1 MEENLIMKKLKI
13 FVILIVLFSIF
24 IFTCAY
30 SYVLAISDNLYNSI
44 FRLHVIANSDSEG
57 DQTLKYIVRDG
68 LIDYMNNNCN
78 NLFNKDE
85 VVMYAKN
92 NISNLQKVAEDII
105 QEQGY
110 NYPVTVEIG
119 NFEFPTK
126 KYGDI
131 TFPAG
136 FYDALRVKIGESSGK
151 NWWCVMFPPLCFVE
165 TTTGIIPDSSKEL
178 LQNSLSDESFIII
191 SESNS
196 SNVAIKFKIVE
207 FFEKAGI
214 ITAKN

>member
-1 MEENLIMKKLKI
+1 MKKLKI

-30 SYVLAISDNLYNSI
+30 SYVLAISDNLYNSV

-105 QEQGY
+105 QEQGF

-178 LQNSLSDESFIII
+178 LQNSLSDESFIIV

>member
-30 SYVLAISDNLYNSI
+30 SYVLAISDNLYNSV

-105 QEQGY
+105 QEQGF

-119 NFEFPTK
+119 NFDFPTK

-178 LQNSLSDESFIII
+178 LQNSLSDESFIIV

>member
-30 SYVLAISDNLYNSI
+30 SYVLAISDNLYNSV

-105 QEQGY
+105 QEQGF

-178 LQNSLSDESFIII
+178 LQNSLSDESFIIV

>member
-13 FVILIVLFSIF
+13 FVILIVLVSIF

-92 NISNLQKVAEDII
+92 NISKLQKVAEDII
-105 QEQGY
+105 QEQGF

-178 LQNSLSDESFIII
+178 LQNSLSDESFIIV

>member
-1 MEENLIMKKLKI
+1 MKKLKI

-57 DQTLKYIVRDG
+57 DQALKYIVRDG

-85 VVMYAKN
+85 VVMYAKK

-105 QEQGY
+105 QEQGF

-178 LQNSLSDESFIII
+178 LQNSLSDESFIIV

>member
-178 LQNSLSDESFIII
+178 LQNSLSDESFIIV

>member
-1 MEENLIMKKLKI
+1 
-13 FVILIVLFSIF
+13 
-24 IFTCAY
+24 
-30 SYVLAISDNLYNSI
+30 
-44 FRLHVIANSDSEG
+44 
-57 DQTLKYIVRDG
+57 
-68 LIDYMNNNCN
+68 MNNNCN

-92 NISNLQKVAEDII
+92 NISKLQKVAEDII
-105 QEQGY
+105 QEQGF

-178 LQNSLSDESFIII
+178 LQNSLSDESFIIV

>member
-1 MEENLIMKKLKI
+1 MKKLKI

-178 LQNSLSDESFIII
+178 LQNSLSDESFIIV